1 MKTKFFFL
9 IALILSLV
17 YAGCEK
23 EKPADPTPAPPVNYP
38 LLCDIQVNKDT
49 VTVGGNVAFQWTSN
63 ADSLILTINENSYQ
77 TLNKIGTKVF
87 GIQETSGFVFRFYK
101 NDSTSA
107 KTFTIIAVPPP
118 PTPPTLTVVA
128 LLDTIEYGASTTIT
142 ITSNGD
148 SISSDLPGFTGV
160 SGDFPTPNL
169 TESTTYHFT
178 AYGEGGQ
185 TSASVNIAVIPLPT
199 DTDYVCSHPWR
210 ADSVFKTVDTLF
222 GWTYKF
228 PYETSDYDFYRI
240 FFSDGN
246 YESYRIFD
254 NVNTGGGQWY
264 FENNWIYF
272 NYGFK
277 YILNL
282 NYNEF
287 IVKFEE
293 GCVDCPNGVMYVKIR
308 YTAYYP

>member
-1 MKTKFFFL
+1 
-9 IALILSLV
+9 
-17 YAGCEK
+17 
-23 EKPADPTPAPPVNYP
+23 
-38 LLCDIQVNKDT
+38 
-49 VTVGGNVAFQWTSN
+49 VTVGGNVTFQWTSN

-77 TLNKIGTKVF
+77 SLNKIGTKVF

-142 ITSNGD
+142 ILSNGD

-169 TESTTYHFT
+169 TENTTYHFT
-178 AYGEGGQ
+178 AFNEGGQ
-185 TSASVNIAVIPLPT
+185 TTVSKNIVVIPLPT

-210 ADSVFKTVDTLF
+210 ADSVFKTVDTLL

-240 FFSDGN
+240 FFYDGS

-264 FENNWIYF
+264 FENNGIYF
-272 NYGFK
+272 GYGLK
-277 YILNL
+277 HILDL
-282 NYNEF
+282 NYDEF
-287 IVKFEE
+287 IVEFEE